1 MPVHQILL
9 SLADQDRHGYAVI
22 QDVRER
28 TDGEVALTASTLYGA
43 LSRMLTERM
52 INEVKTPRPR
62 PEDRDSR
69 RRYYRVTKY
78 GRAVARAEA
87 RRLARA
93 LELARLRRG
102 ERILDIGC
110 GRGEVVLQ
118 SALRG
123 AVAVGVDYADAALQ
137 IARTVLQANG
147 ERAGLARMDATGLA
161 LRRSTADVAFMLDF
175 VEHLQ
180 QPDLERTFAEL
191 QRTLRPG
198 GRLIIHTSPN
208 RTFEEITYPRYV
220 RNVHRAILA
229 VARRFGLRG
238 RVFNEIVLPTDP
250 EPPRD
255 EFERRLHVNPQ
266 SAASLR
272 SALERAG
279 FRIHRIDYWQPPHA
293 PFFEARYR
301 WDNLVLRAIDV
312 VRFLRPFSL
321 VRPLNRWFSNH
332 IWIVAERI

>member
-1 MPVHQILL
+1 MHEQ
-9 SLADQDRHGYAVI
+9 
-22 QDVRER
+22 R
-28 TDGEVALTASTLYGA
+28 TEPTTAIDPSAYTGEYFLTSVEGHDEFR
-43 LSRMLTERM
+43 SS
-52 INEVKTPRPR
+52 NG
-62 PEDRDSR
+62 R
-69 RRYYRVTKY
+69 RVSP
-78 GRAVARAEA
+78 
-87 RRLARA
+87 RLARA

-301 WDNLVLRAIDV
+301 WDNLVLRAIDA

>member
-1 MPVHQILL
+1 MHE
-9 SLADQDRHGYAVI
+9 
-22 QDVRER
+22 QDVE
-28 TDGEVALTASTLYGA
+28 TVSAIDPSAYTGDYFLTSVEGHGEFRASNG
-43 LSRMLTERM
+43 
-52 INEVKTPRPR
+52 
-62 PEDRDSR
+62 R
-69 RRYYRVTKY
+69 RVSP
-78 GRAVARAEA
+78 
-87 RRLARA
+87 RLARA
-93 LELARLRRG
+93 LELAHLQRG
-102 ERILDIGC
+102 ERVLDIGC

-123 AVAVGVDYADAALQ
+123 AVAFGVDYADAALQ
-137 IARTVLQANG
+137 IARGALLANG

-161 LRRSTADVAFMLDF
+161 LRPSMADVAFMLDF
-175 VEHLQ
+175 VEHLY

-191 QRTLRPG
+191 HRTLRPG

-220 RNVHRAILA
+220 RNVHRATLA
-229 VARRFGLRG
+229 VARLFRLRG
-238 RVFNEIVLPTDP
+238 RVFNEIVLPTAA

-272 SALERAG
+272 RALERAG
-279 FRIHRIDYWQPPHA
+279 FRVRRIDYWQPPHA

-301 WDNLVLRAIDV
+301 WDNLVLRAIDA

-321 VRPLNRWFSNH
+321 VHPLDRWFSNH
-332 IWIVAERI
+332 IWVVAERR